1 VSRPLPLPTVVMQMT
16 VEELG
21 NRAPTWVKDQE
32 TSMCMRCTNTFT
44 MFRWRH
50 HCRACGLV
58 SCYEIDFLMLM
69 CDIII
74 NIIIIINEKI
84 NVAFSGRT
92 ARTRNS
98 HKKNKSR
105 ENVVSNSTEE
115 EKIVMKM
122 TARRAMSSAAA

>member
-1 VSRPLPLPTVVMQMT
+1 
-16 VEELG
+16 
-21 NRAPTWVKDQE
+21 
-32 TSMCMRCTNTFT
+32 MCMRCTNTFT

-98 HKKNKSR
+98 HKKRTKAAKTSCLTVRKNK
-105 ENVVSNSTEE
+105 
-115 EKIVMKM
+115 K
-122 TARRAMSSAAA
+122 